1 MVHHVAPGVNMSKF
15 STAPVSTFISCQM
28 LEGVI
33 CDTVANPM
41 VSVFSYAPFELRFMT
56 PKQGLLCRFYV

>member
-1 MVHHVAPGVNMSKF
+1 MSKF
-15 STAPVSTFISCQM
+15 STAPVSTVISCQM
-28 LEGVI
+28 LEGVV

-41 VSVFSYAPFELRFMT
+41 VSVFSYAPFELRFMS

>member
-1 MVHHVAPGVNMSKF
+1 MAHVATGVNMSKF
-15 STAPVSTFISCQM
+15 LTAPVSTFISCQM

-41 VSVFSYAPFELRFMT
+41 VSVFSYAPFEFRFMT
-56 PKQGLLCRFYV
+56 PKQGLLYRFYV

>member
-1 MVHHVAPGVNMSKF
+1 MSKF
-15 STAPVSTFISCQM
+15 LTAPVSTFISCQM
-28 LEGVI
+28 FQGVI

-41 VSVFSYAPFELRFMT
+41 VSLFSYAPFEFRFMT